1 MQLKSLLRPTL
12 FPFLRVRSHHA
23 GGSRRPAVPGRARP
37 TGRTSE
43 FSKTRRLPA
52 DA

>member
-1 MQLKSLLRPTL
+1 MQLKSLLRPTF
-12 FPFLRVRSHHA
+12 FPFLRLRSHHA
-23 GGSRRPAVPGRARP
+23 GAARRSAAPGRPRSS
-37 TGRTSE
+37 GRTSE

>member
-1 MQLKSLLRPTL
+1 MQLKSLLRPSL
-12 FPFLRVRSHHA
+12 FPFLRLRSHHA
-23 GGSRRPAVPGRARP
+23 GAARRSAVPGRARP

-52 DA
+52 E

>member
-1 MQLKSLLRPTL
+1 MQLKSLLRPSL
-12 FPFLRVRSHHA
+12 FPFLRLRSHHA
-23 GGSRRPAVPGRARP
+23 GGTRRPAAPGRARP

-52 DA
+52 E